1 MNQYPGGPQPQDPY
15 YGQRPGDPYAPP
27 PPQPSDPYFG
37 QGADPYAPQADPY
50 APPADPAYAQQ
61 QAWYAQQQAWYAQQ
75 QAAQGQQ
82 RAPEARTG
90 RGGAGTA
97 VFGILLV
104 LVGAWILFGDQVDLD
119 LDLGQLWPV
128 AAVALGSLMVIAA
141 FIPRRRS

>member
-27 PPQPSDPYFG
+27 PQPSDPYFG
-37 QGADPYAPQADPY
+37 QGADPYAPPADPY

-75 QAAQGQQ
+75 QAAQAQQ
-82 RAPEARTG
+82 QAAEPRTG

-97 VFGILLV
+97 IFGILLV
-104 LVGAWILFGDQVDLD
+104 FVGAWILFGDEVD
-119 LDLGQLWPV
+119 LDLGQLWPM
-128 AAVALGSLMVIAA
+128 AAVALGALMVVAA
-141 FIPRRRS
+141 FIPRRRG